1 MHLTEEFMLKNWI
14 FAATALLATAGTSE
28 AHPLDSPDIIYID
41 GVACN
46 SACQSYMA
54 WSRQIL
60 STPKQSQLRQF
71 PKRSTNA
78 EVHRTPGA
86 RAGRLKLTA
95 QARVEK
101 QDVSVPQE
109 MPRAEIVAEQ
119 TRDEAPAKSN
129 AQPKEIG
136 DVVVTSK
143 TRTIQE
149 QIAAATALAEHLTVA
164 TALESSD
171 KEVSSLSVTD
181 DLLVA
186 LVMVRPEIQSLS
198 ALTGKEIAIDGH
210 SALNGNVQSAIVEAG
225 AVEVQLSD
233 SQTKAIDRLIGGEV
247 PAAVL
252 TLVSPEAADWFPDIA
267 GFNIFR
273 VPLSLAH

>member
-14 FAATALLATAGTSE
+14 LAAIALLVSAGTSQ

-46 SACQSYMA
+46 STCQSYMA

-60 STPKQSQLRQF
+60 RTPKQSQLRQL
-71 PKRSTNA
+71 PKPSTNA
-78 EVHRTPGA
+78 AVHRPTGV
-86 RAGRLKLTA
+86 RAERLKLTA
-95 QARVEK
+95 QARKAK
-101 QDVSVPQE
+101 QDAPILQE
-109 MPRAEIVAEQ
+109 IPRAVVVAEQ

-129 AQPKEIG
+129 AQPKETG
-136 DVVVTSK
+136 DAVVTSE
-143 TRTIQE
+143 TRTTQE
-149 QIAAATALAEHLTVA
+149 QVAAATALAEHVTVA
-164 TALESSD
+164 TALEASD
-171 KEVSSLSVTD
+171 KEVSSLNTT

-210 SALNGNVQSAIVEAG
+210 SALNGDVQSAIVEAG
-225 AVEVQLSD
+225 AVEVQLSN
-233 SQTKAIDRLIGGEV
+233 SQTKAIDRLVGGEV

-273 VPLSLAH
+273 VPLSLTH

>member
-1 MHLTEEFMLKNWI
+1 MLKNWI
-14 FAATALLATAGTSE
+14 LAAIALLVSAGTSQ

-46 SACQSYMA
+46 STCQSYMA

-60 STPKQSQLRQF
+60 RTPKQSQLRQL
-71 PKRSTNA
+71 PKPSTNA
-78 EVHRTPGA
+78 AVHRPTGV
-86 RAGRLKLTA
+86 RAERLKLTA
-95 QARVEK
+95 QARMAK
-101 QDVSVPQE
+101 QDAPILQE
-109 MPRAEIVAEQ
+109 IPRAVVVAEQ

-129 AQPKEIG
+129 AQPKETG
-136 DVVVTSK
+136 DAVVTSE
-143 TRTIQE
+143 TRTTQE
-149 QIAAATALAEHLTVA
+149 QVAAATALAEHVTVA
-164 TALESSD
+164 TALEASD
-171 KEVSSLSVTD
+171 KEVSSLNTT

-273 VPLSLAH
+273 VPLSLTH

>member
-1 MHLTEEFMLKNWI
+1 MFMLKNWI
-14 FAATALLATAGTSE
+14 LAAIALLVSAGTSE

-41 GVACN
+41 GMACN
-46 SACQSYMA
+46 STCQSYMV
-54 WSRQIL
+54 WSRQIF

-71 PKRSTNA
+71 PKLSTSAAVHHITGVRA
-78 EVHRTPGA
+78 E
-86 RAGRLKLTA
+86 RLKLAA
-95 QARVEK
+95 QARIAK
-101 QDVSVPQE
+101 QDVPVPRE
-109 MPRAEIVAEQ
+109 MQRAEVVAEQ
-119 TRDEAPAKSN
+119 ARDEAPTESN
-129 AQPKEIG
+129 ATPKETG
-136 DVVVTSK
+136 DAVVTSK

-149 QIAAATALAEHLTVA
+149 QVAAATALAEHLTVA
-164 TALESSD
+164 MALEASD
-171 KEVSSLSVTD
+171 KEVFSPNTT

-186 LVMVRPEIQSLS
+186 LVIVRPEIQSLS